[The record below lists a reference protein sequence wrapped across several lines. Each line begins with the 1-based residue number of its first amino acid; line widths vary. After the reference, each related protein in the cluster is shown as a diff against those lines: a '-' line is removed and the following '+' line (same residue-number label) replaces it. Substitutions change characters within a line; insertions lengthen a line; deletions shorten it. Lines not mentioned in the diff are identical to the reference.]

1 MTIPLFSKPVDVRAL
16 APKFTMFPKRLPL
29 FCVLRFLCRLGPIC
43 RALVIM
49 TFLDKFFL
57 FTSSYLARK
66 DCPFENV
73 TGCGFSC
80 CLSKLFCLSIS
91 AVATLLFSTKY
102 FFITGPAIASNAG
115 PANDPNIAPTG
126 KNPPF
131 CVCLLRLL
139 PICQTPH
146 NTDCFLILK
155 RSLSCCDML

>member
-1 MTIPLFSKPVDVRAL
+1 
-16 APKFTMFPKRLPL
+16 MFPKRLPL

-80 CLSKLFCLSIS
+80 RLSKLFCLSIS

-146 NTDCFLILK
+146 HTDCFLILK